1 MVEALLALG
10 ANIGD
15 VRATL
20 ERAVEMLCDGDLVRM
35 RARSSDYQTPP
46 WGVEQQPE
54 FVNLCVAVDTEL
66 SPQALLERAQ
76 QIERTLGRDRAHELR
91 WGPRPIDIDL
101 LAYDDIAVDEPGL
114 KLPHPQMFERAF
126 VLVPL
131 AEIGPDR
138 SIAGTTVRDA
148 LARLDTTGIKRL
160 PPRLNAL
167 V

>member
-20 ERAVEMLCDGDLVRM
+20 ERAVEMLCDGDLVRLQ
-35 RARSSDYQTPP
+35 ARSSDYQTPP

-54 FVNLCVAVDTEL
+54 FVNLCLVVDTAL
-66 SPQALLERAQ
+66 SPGALLERAQ
-76 QIERTLGRDRAHELR
+76 QVELALGRDRAHEVH

-101 LAYDDIAVDEPGL
+101 LTYDDVVADEPEL
-114 KLPHPQMFERAF
+114 KLPHPQMLERAF

-131 AEIGPDR
+131 AEIAPDR
-138 SIAGTTVRDA
+138 IISGTRVSDA
-148 LARLDTTGIKRL
+148 LARLDTTGVKKL
-160 PPRLNAL
+160 PPRLNEL
-167 V
+167 I

>member
-1 MVEALLALG
+1 MAEALLALG
-10 ANIGD
+10 ANVGD

-20 ERAVEMLCDGDLVRM
+20 ERAVELMCDGDLVRV

-54 FVNLCVAVDTEL
+54 FVNLCLAVDTEL
-66 SPQALLERAQ
+66 SPGALLERAQ
-76 QIERTLGRDRAHELR
+76 QIERALGRDRSRELR

-101 LAYDDIAVDEPGL
+101 LAYDDIVVDEPGL
-114 KLPHPQMFERAF
+114 KLPHPQLFERAF

-131 AEIGPDR
+131 AEIVPER
-138 SIAGTTVRDA
+138 SIAGTRVRDA
-148 LARLDTTGIKRL
+148 LARLDPTGIKKL

>member
-1 MVEALLALG
+1 MRCASPFASRTRRSLPSSEMRVARSPAAAMAEALLALG
-10 ANIGD
+10 ANVGD

-101 LAYDDIAVDEPGL
+101 LAY
-114 KLPHPQMFERAF
+114 
-126 VLVPL
+126 
-131 AEIGPDR
+131 
-138 SIAGTTVRDA
+138 
-148 LARLDTTGIKRL
+148 
-160 PPRLNAL
+160 
-167 V
+167 